1 MKLAGSD
8 SALVTANILKIVG
21 WACTGVCASVGLYLM
36 TLDEINRFLG
46 FYILIGGVGPGLFFV
61 MIASFVQ
68 SQISFQ
74 RLVLQ
79 KMGVL
84 ETTPTTNTPNETKE
98 PEPPLTEMGVLE
110 TTPTT
115 NTPNE
120 TKEPEPPLTEKIL
133 AANKP
138 IGTWVLFLSAGGALF
153 ATVQPGSTIG
163 DTVIGGGALFIL
175 GAIADRVL
183 STVVEKKS

>member
-1 MKLAGSD
+1 
-8 SALVTANILKIVG
+8 
-21 WACTGVCASVGLYLM
+21 
-36 TLDEINRFLG
+36 
-46 FYILIGGVGPGLFFV
+46 
-61 MIASFVQ
+61 
-68 SQISFQ
+68 
-74 RLVLQ
+74 
-79 KMGVL
+79 MGVL

>member
-98 PEPPLTEMGVLE
+98 PEPPLTE
-110 TTPTT
+110 
-115 NTPNE
+115 
-120 TKEPEPPLTEKIL
+120 KIL